1 MTIEFNEQSNKAIA
15 PEAEEKPKERYFNTP
30 YYLSYQKGIMAAAA
44 TLDEK
49 NKDKI
54 LENLIKVVLDDVLEQ
69 NSNNISSNSNIIKL
83 NMQVIENA
91 LKNTKLSNF
100 TFDVKRIASII
111 EGYGKFIEQKNN

>member
-1 MTIEFNEQSNKAIA
+1 
-15 PEAEEKPKERYFNTP
+15 
-30 YYLSYQKGIMAAAA
+30 MAAKA

-69 NSNNISSNSNIIKL
+69 NSNNISSNCNIIKL
-83 NMQVIENA
+83 NMQVIESA